1 MGDFYPLWAAPKLQP
16 LTPVISLWQGEYRF
30 DSSECPEKWIR
41 YGANRANLLLANEA
55 ICKHAQSTDLIKQ
68 PLLPLNPRISK
79 TRFNPHTHDKEEL
92 RKKFLWPKKTAVC
105 VGRYGDGKGQPWLVD
120 QFLSDPKL
128 YKNWNLVIVGTIS
141 DADKPVLEKELSRRK
156 GGYNVSIWGERHD
169 IPEIYT
175 AADVALFP
183 GTVQESY
190 GLAVL
195 EAVTMHTP
203 IIAMASGALPYLLGE
218 RIDLIPMDNRDT
230 LIKNWKEDPF
240 SDVLPKGSGI
250 SVSSDLETQ
259 LSQALKSASP

>member
-1 MGDFYPLWAAPKLQP
+1 MPRKMDPLRSQPRQPTSCQRSYLQARTIHRPHQAAV
-16 LTPVISLWQGEYRF
+16 TP
-30 DSSECPEKWIR
+30 P
-41 YGANRANLLLANEA
+41 
-55 ICKHAQSTDLIKQ
+55 
-68 PLLPLNPRISK
+68 NPRISK
-79 TRFNPHTHDKEEL
+79 TRFNPHTRDKEEL
-92 RKKFLWPKKTAVC
+92 RKKFLWSKKTAVC
-105 VGRYGDGKGQPWLVD
+105 VGRYSDGKGQPWLVN
-120 QFLSDPKL
+120 QFLSDPEL
-128 YKNWNLVIVGTIS
+128 YKNWNLVLVGTIS
-141 DADKPVLEKELSRRK
+141 DADKSVLEKELSRRK
-156 GGYNVSIWGERHD
+156 SGYNVSIQGERHD

-218 RIDLIPMDNRDT
+218 RIDLIPMDNRDA

-240 SDVLPKGSGI
+240 SNVLPKGSGI

-259 LSQALKSASP
+259 LSQALKSVSP